1 MFELMIKEIEEVEG
15 KEIKGIVH
23 YTETPTRIYIDRNGK
38 TYMFRK
44 ETKELVIFG

>member
-1 MFELMIKEIEEVEG
+1 MLELMIKKIEEIEG

-23 YTETPTRIYIDRNGK
+23 YDETPTHLYMDRNGK

-44 ETKELVIFG
+44 ETKELVIF

>member
-1 MFELMIKEIEEVEG
+1 MFELMIKEIEKAEG

-23 YTETPTRIYIDRNGK
+23 YSESPTHIVMEREGK